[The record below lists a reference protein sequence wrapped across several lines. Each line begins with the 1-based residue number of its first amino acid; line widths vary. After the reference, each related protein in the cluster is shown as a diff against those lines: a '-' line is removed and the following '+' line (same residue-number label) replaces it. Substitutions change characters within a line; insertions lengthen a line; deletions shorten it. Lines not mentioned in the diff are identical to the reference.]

1 MNKRLNKNP
10 RLLEINARIWI
21 KRFGKNSTIATIPD
35 DQIKTWQE
43 MGIDMIWLMGI
54 WDNNKSVISEYCFE
68 PDLISSYNSA
78 LKDWQTDDVAGSPY
92 SIDKYEINPLLGTK
106 EQLLIFK
113 NKLNDAG
120 ISLILDFVCNH
131 FSAKSSLIWTN
142 KEIFLFADEYIF
154 KNDPY
159 TFYPSPANCKEYLA
173 HGRDPLFPPWKDT
186 TQINFYSSDARKYLI
201 SVLNDLTEV
210 CDGVRCDMAMLPLNN
225 IFFNTWI
232 GVLKK
237 YGFEKPEKEFWEEA
251 ISVVKSKSENF
262 IFIAETYW
270 DLEWQLQN
278 LGFDFTYDKRLTDR
292 LVAGDIKSIKDHLN
306 AEKDYQQK
314 SVRFLENHDEDRA
327 IVKLGRERSLA
338 AAVLMSTIPGI
349 AFYFDG
355 QCDGKKIR
363 LPLQLGREPD
373 EKQDEKVKEFYR
385 NLFKITKADVFRN
398 GDWKILEPVT
408 VGNSDFTFENLF
420 AWEWRNEIDLR
431 IIVINYSNSTA
442 RCRLQFEVQSEAE
455 DVILAD
461 LINNVSYKRSAKE
474 ISEKGLFVE
483 LKSFNSHIF
492 SVSKSNQEQNYTDS
506 SKNGNKFYP

>member
-1 MNKRLNKNP
+1 MISSNNP

-21 KRFGKNSTIATIPD
+21 KRFGNNCTLSSIPNTEFD
-35 DQIKTWQE
+35 KWIE
-43 MGIDMIWLMGI
+43 LGIDMIWLMGV
-54 WDNNKSVISEYCFE
+54 WDNNKSVINEYCFE

-78 LKDWQTDDVAGSPY
+78 LKDWQSDDVAGSPY

-120 ISLILDFVCNH
+120 INLILDFVCNH

-142 KEIFLFADEYIF
+142 KEIFLPADEYIF

-159 TFYPSPANCKEYLA
+159 TFYPSPANNKEYLA
-173 HGRDPLFPPWKDT
+173 HGRDPLFPPWKDPAQT
-186 TQINFYSSDARKYLI
+186 NFYSREARKYLT
-201 SVLNDLTEV
+201 SVLIELTEL

-251 ISVVKSKSENF
+251 ISEVKNKRSDF

-292 LVAGDIKSIKDHLN
+292 LVAGAIQSIKEHLQ
-306 AEKDYQQK
+306 AETSFQEK

-327 IVKLGRERSLA
+327 IVKLGRERSIA
-338 AAVLMSTIPGI
+338 AAVI
-349 AFYFDG
+349 
-355 QCDGKKIR
+355 
-363 LPLQLGREPD
+363 D
-373 EKQDEKVKEFYR
+373 EYNSR
-385 NLFKITKADVFRN
+385 NCFLF
-398 GDWKILEPVT
+398 
-408 VGNSDFTFENLF
+408 
-420 AWEWRNEIDLR
+420 
-431 IIVINYSNSTA
+431 
-442 RCRLQFEVQSEAE
+442 
-455 DVILAD
+455 
-461 LINNVSYKRSAKE
+461 
-474 ISEKGLFVE
+474 
-483 LKSFNSHIF
+483 
-492 SVSKSNQEQNYTDS
+492 
-506 SKNGNKFYP
+506 